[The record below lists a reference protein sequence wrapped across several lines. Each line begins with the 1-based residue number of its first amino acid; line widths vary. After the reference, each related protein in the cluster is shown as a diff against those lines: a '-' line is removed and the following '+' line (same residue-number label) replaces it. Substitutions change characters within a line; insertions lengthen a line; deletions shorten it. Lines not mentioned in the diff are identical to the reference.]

1 MESGVD
7 LKSVNKGWG
16 EALKSVMWSVGIGVV
31 GAVSA
36 ERWDERRRG
45 KPENG
50 KRLNLYVL

>member
-16 EALKSVMWSVGIGVV
+16 KAPKSVIWSVGRGWWM
-31 GAVSA
+31 VSA
-36 ERWDERRRG
+36 ERWDKRRRG
-45 KPENG
+45 KPEKG